1 MSDRI
6 KVGFQIKAD
15 GLHVRVWSTEDG
27 EFDIA
32 MNQEP
37 FYSLTK
43 SDTSRARGASAKAMG
58 VSWPVHELK
67 MDRERFRRLKAQAD
81 RDAAREKT

>member
-1 MSDRI
+1 MSDQI
-6 KVGFQIKAD
+6 KVGFQIRPD
-15 GLHVRVWSTEDG
+15 GLGVRVWSTEEG
-27 EFDIA
+27 EFDAA

-37 FYSLTK
+37 FHSITK
-43 SDTSRARGASAKAMG
+43 GDTSRARGAAQRAMG

-81 RDAAREKT
+81 RDAARERI